1 VRVKFDFQKT
11 QQDRKLGKE
20 KMKEKMQERE
30 RAAKNTVRYRI
41 ARRIARRRTIR
52 SGTIKKTR
60 GRAGNISQT

>member
-1 VRVKFDFQKT
+1 
-11 QQDRKLGKE
+11 
-20 KMKEKMQERE
+20 MKEKMQERE
-30 RAAKNTVRYRI
+30 RAAKNTIRYRI